1 MKKLIISI
9 LTVMTAFIIAVAPVY
24 AAEKCTLTSVLGT
37 DKCDKDGNKVDSN
50 STKETKDGNKVDSN
64 STKETYN
71 CSCDEDGSSIYDLL
85 RLILNI
91 MTIGIGILGIIG
103 ITIVGIQ
110 YLTAGGNEEQTRKA
124 KQRLI
129 EIVIGLVAYVA
140 LYALLYWLLPNY
152 DESVDK
158 LRQESATSSETTI
171 SLNQ

>member
-24 AAEKCTLTSVLGT
+24 ATEKCTLTSVLGT
-37 DKCDKDGNKVDSN
+37 DKCDKDGNKVGSN
-50 STKETKDGNKVDSN
+50 FTGES
-64 STKETYN
+64 YN
-71 CSCDEDGSSIYDLL
+71 CSCDEDGSSIYGLL

-129 EIVIGLVAYVA
+129 EIVIGLVVYIA
-140 LYALLYWLLPNY
+140 LYALLSWLLPNY

-158 LRQESATSSETTI
+158 LQESATSSETII

>member
-50 STKETKDGNKVDSN
+50 STKET
-64 STKETYN
+64 YN
-71 CSCDEDGSSIYDLL
+71 CSCDEDGSSIYGLL

-140 LYALLYWLLPNY
+140 LYALLSWLLPNY